1 MLRQWYTPVRVTL
14 AFVIVRTLRVCVPFD
29 EVEISIPTLSS
40 TTSPSLTQEILGA
53 GKPTAEQ
60 ERVAFSPTKITV
72 DIGCSKKRA
81 LTVGGGRNR
90 DIINAF
96 ASFYIHS

>member
-1 MLRQWYTPVRVTL
+1 MRFTFAL
-14 AFVIVRTLRVCVPFD
+14 VIVRTLCVCVPFD

-40 TTSPSLTQEILGA
+40 TTPPSLIQEILGA

-72 DIGCSKKRA
+72 DTGCSKKKA
-81 LTVGGGRNR
+81 LTVGKVRKKHRNKC
-90 DIINAF
+90 I
-96 ASFYIHS
+96 SHKET

>member
-1 MLRQWYTPVRVTL
+1 MS
-14 AFVIVRTLRVCVPFD
+14 FD
-29 EVEISIPTLSS
+29 EVVVSIPTLS
-40 TTSPSLTQEILGA
+40 TKTPPSLIQEILGV

-72 DIGCSKKRA
+72 DTGCSKKRA
-81 LTVGGGRNR
+81 LTVGGGRSR
-90 DIINAF
+90 DNINAF

>member
-1 MLRQWYTPVRVTL
+1 MRVTL
-14 AFVIVRTLRVCVPFD
+14 AFVIVRTLCVCVPFD
-29 EVEISIPTLSS
+29 KVEISVSTLSA
-40 TTSPSLTQEILGA
+40 TTPPSLIQEILEA

-72 DIGCSKKRA
+72 EIGCSKKRA

-90 DIINAF
+90 DNINAF

>member
-1 MLRQWYTPVRVTL
+1 M
-14 AFVIVRTLRVCVPFD
+14 PFD
-29 EVEISIPTLSS
+29 EVVVSIPTLSS
-40 TTSPSLTQEILGA
+40 TTPPSLIQEILGV

-72 DIGCSKKRA
+72 DTGCSKKRA
-81 LTVGGGRNR
+81 LTVGGGRSR
-90 DIINAF
+90 DNINAF